1 MTDWLPGISKIYLW
15 GVFGS
20 FAIEI
25 ATIYQSVRQNDGV
38 LQAPF
43 TRPAYI
49 VFRIL
54 LALIAGVIPEI
65 ANVTTALAAVYMGAS
80 APLYFDRISRGLPPL
95 PER

>member
-1 MTDWLPGISKIYLW
+1 MTEWLPEIPKIYLW

-20 FAIEI
+20 IAIEI

-43 TRPAYI
+43 TKPAYI
-49 VFRIL
+49 IFRIM
-54 LALIAGVIPEI
+54 LALIAGVIPVI
-65 ANVTTALAAVYMGAS
+65 ANVSTALAAVYMGAS

-95 PER
+95 VER